1 MQSGQIIIRISFL
14 SLFFILFF
22 LANQKLSHS
31 ITIKLKEG
39 KDMKTQRA
47 VKEEKKQKKSSTSEE
62 NIPHIWRFDI
72 RKFRLKN
79 GLDVILIP
87 KRDGSRVSG
96 VYLWVKS
103 GAADE
108 TPDFFGGAHV
118 LEHIVFKGSPERGL
132 SEVADAIEKA
142 GGYIN
147 AWTSYDNTV
156 YWTIIPSENINV
168 PLEVLSDI
176 VFNPKFS
183 KEEFERE
190 KEVVLEEWRRGRDI
204 PSSRLFDDF
213 FQKIYKNH
221 PYGHPVIGYEETVKS
236 LSEEQVLNFHS
247 RLYHPKNVFLIVAG
261 DFDPDRV
268 EKNIRDIFGKIK
280 SKGSFSSPDES
291 AKNPD
296 FRGPES
302 FVISGK
308 EKEAIL
314 LLGFLGYDFSL
325 TTSAYL
331 DILAEILEKRLY
343 ERTRIKE
350 MLANSVEVD
359 YWSPVKMGLFLISFS
374 ANAENIEKIY
384 NITVEEI
391 NKIKTAGISS
401 AELETIRNLVIS
413 SVYKRFQDVRGIA
426 SIFGNFYQLT
436 SDYNSIYDFL
446 RIILSARKEDVENLA
461 RQILSEDRLLAGI
474 YVNEQELGYAE
485 KVSSAVKLLAL
496 AKESA
501 LPFILSESKDGIEK
515 YVSKSGVRVLLKKIQ
530 GTGTI
535 TISAVLPGG
544 QIFYPEK
551 IGIPLI
557 VAELLTRGTQNRTA
571 KMILDEVEQIGG
583 SISAS
588 VSFDVFRVSSSFL
601 ASKKDKGF
609 EIFFDVLLNPSFPDE
624 ELQKVKQDILEDLR
638 TRYDNPQVQTFDE
651 LYRTI
656 FEGTPYAFR
665 ELAKEDVVKNAERK
679 ELYEFLDLL
688 FSDPEKIVIAVVG
701 DFQDSSEILKSLY
714 LYGEKLF
721 LIQKKR
727 DISFPEYLV
736 CKDGQGVKYVRREGN
751 QVHIVSV
758 FCGPNILDKDS
769 IPLRVA
775 IASVSGMGGRLFM
788 NLREKRGL
796 AYAVGPVRE
805 SFLGAGFFGG
815 YIASAPEK
823 LDASLE
829 GLKSE
834 LLSLSSITDEEVE
847 RGKNILLGS
856 LRRSLQTNSDWAYE
870 ISTSEFFGL
879 GFNFYKKFQDEVKS
893 ISPEQVRNTLMKYTK
908 DKPVFTIVVGPYN
921 EKK

>member
-1 MQSGQIIIRISFL
+1 MRNFQIIIRISL
-14 SLFFILFF
+14 VSLFFILFF
-22 LANQKLSHS
+22 SSNQKLSHS

-39 KDMKTQRA
+39 KDMKTQKA
-47 VKEEKKQKKSSTSEE
+47 VKKEKKQEKTSEE
-62 NIPHIWRFDI
+62 NVLHIWRFDI

-108 TPDFFGGAHV
+108 PSDFFGGAHV
-118 LEHIVFKGSPERGL
+118 LEHIVFKGSPERGV
-132 SEVADAIEKA
+132 SEVADSVEKA

-156 YWTIIPSENINV
+156 YWAIIPSEKINV
-168 PLEVLSDI
+168 PLEVFSDI
-176 VFNPKFS
+176 VFNPSFS
-183 KEEFERE
+183 KDEFERE

-204 PSSRLFDDF
+204 PSSRLFDEF

-221 PYGHPVIGYEETVKS
+221 PYGHPVIGYEETIKS
-236 LSEEQVLNFHS
+236 LTEKQVLNFYS
-247 RLYHPKNVFLIVAG
+247 RLYHPENIFLIVAG
-261 DFDPDRV
+261 DFDIDHV

-280 SKGSFSSPDES
+280 GKESFNMPDES
-291 AKNPD
+291 VKNPD

-314 LLGFLGYDFSL
+314 LMGFLGYDFSL

-359 YWSPVKMGLFLISFS
+359 YWSPVKIGLFLISFE
-374 ANAENIEKIY
+374 ANAENLEKIY
-384 NITVEEI
+384 NISVEEI
-391 NKIKTAGISS
+391 NKIKTSGISS
-401 AELETIRNLVIS
+401 SELETIKNLVIS

-426 SIFGNFYQLT
+426 SAFGSFYQLT
-436 SDYNSIYDFL
+436 GDYNSVYEFVQV
-446 RIILSARKEDVENLA
+446 ILSATKDDVENLA

-474 YVNEQELGYAE
+474 YVNEQDLGYAE
-485 KVSSAVKLLAL
+485 KVSSAVKSLAL
-496 AKESA
+496 AKKSD
-501 LPFILSESKDGIEK
+501 LPFRLSDSKDGIEK
-515 YVSKSGVRVLLKKIQ
+515 YVSKNGVRVLLKKIQ

-544 QIFYPEK
+544 QVFYPEK

-557 VAELLTRGTQNRTA
+557 VAESLTRGTQNRTA

-583 SISAS
+583 SIGAS
-588 VSFDVFRVSSSFL
+588 VSFDAFRVSSSFL
-601 ASKKDKGF
+601 SSKRDKGF

-624 ELQKVKQDILEDLR
+624 EIQKVKQDILEDLR
-638 TRYDNPQVQTFDE
+638 TRYDNPQVQAFDE

-679 ELYEFLDLL
+679 ELYEFLDLM

-714 LYGEKLF
+714 LYAEKLF
-721 LIQKKR
+721 LLQKKKN
-727 DISFPEYLV
+727 ISFPEYSV
-736 CKDGQGVKYVRREGN
+736 CKDSQEVKYVKREGN

-758 FCGPNILDKDS
+758 FCGPSILDRDS

-775 IASVSGMGGRLFM
+775 VASVSGMGGRLFM

-796 AYAVGPVRE
+796 GYAVGPVRE
-805 SFLGAGFFGG
+805 AFLAAGFFGG

-834 LLSLSSITDEEVE
+834 LQSLPSITDEEIE
-847 RGKNILLGS
+847 RGKNILLGA

-870 ISTSEFFGL
+870 ISASEFFGL

-893 ISPEQVRNTLMKYTK
+893 ISPDQVRNTLMKYTK
-908 DKPVFTIVVGPYN
+908 DKPVITIVVGPYN
-921 EKK
+921 EKR